1 MAYRLRRLP
10 AMALYLGTA
19 YWIWTGIQLGVQDF
33 HRSGGNLLLL
43 VVLGW
48 AVMARAPSWVAFAV
62 IAAQVTTFAIFWWN
76 PPFANIHLE
85 EGVTYGFNPSFGL
98 LLIAAAVA
106 MSIAVAG
113 STGPSSTVDQLV
125 G

>member
-1 MAYRLRRLP
+1 MAVASPPIWRGLERRHPPGRTDTLQVGP
-10 AMALYLGTA
+10 TPSF
-19 YWIWTGIQLGVQDF
+19 V
-33 HRSGGNLLLL
+33 LLL

-62 IAAQVTTFAIFWWN
+62 IAAQVATFAIFWWN

-85 EGVTYGFNPSFGL
+85 EGVAYGFNPSFGL

-113 STGPSSTVDQLV
+113 STGPSSTVDQPV